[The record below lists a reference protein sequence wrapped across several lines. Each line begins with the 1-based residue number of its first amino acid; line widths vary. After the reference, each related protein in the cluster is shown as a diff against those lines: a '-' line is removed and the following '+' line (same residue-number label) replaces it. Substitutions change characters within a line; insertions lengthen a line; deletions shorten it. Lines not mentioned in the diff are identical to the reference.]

1 MTSDEKDLIA
11 EAARHWN
18 THWGARAT
26 PSMSAVTSIMRA
38 QQILVT
44 RLNNLLAPHG
54 LTFAR
59 YEALMIL
66 YLSRRGSMPLGKV
79 GERLQVHP
87 TSVTSLVDGLVR
99 EGFVVREPHES
110 DRRATLAAITAK
122 GRETA
127 QQATAKLNDARFAT
141 GPLRRVDLE
150 AISNILRTLRADE
163 GDFA

>member
-1 MTSDEKDLIA
+1 
-11 EAARHWN
+11 
-18 THWGARAT
+18 
-26 PSMSAVTSIMRA
+26 MRA

-44 RLNNLLAPHG
+44 RLNNLLAPHA

-99 EGFVVREPHES
+99 DGLVVREPHES

-127 QQATAKLNDARFAT
+127 EQATALLNDARFAT
-141 GPLRRVDLE
+141 RPLRRVDLE
-150 AISNILRTLRADE
+150 AISDILRTLRADE